1 MTTTVINEKQAI
13 RFRQDFDELKRSYGN
28 LLLLFTMSD
37 LDLYLPLK
45 DRRRLNT
52 SFLKL
57 DAGIRGLKE
66 ELARL
71 AEYEA
76 I

>member
-1 MTTTVINEKQAI
+1 MTTVINEMQSL
-13 RFRQDFDELKRSYGN
+13 RFRRDFDELKRSYGD
-28 LLLLFTMSD
+28 LLLLFTMND
-37 LDLYLPLK
+37 LDLYLPLG

-57 DAGIRGLKE
+57 DAGIRGLKD

-71 AEYEA
+71 AENEV